1 MKVELTPEIVRIAQM
16 RADRLG
22 LNLSDELAR
31 IAFEEAVMSLDPEL
45 DFLVNPDEDT
55 VPSLNAIDVMAVAT
69 GVNDV
74 VVNDHRVDVRAL
86 NDLGQVI
93 VPRAILNSP
102 VLNNGTF
109 VVKLTGCESAEICG
123 YLSVGKLISSTN
135 YTEDYAHAIVEA
147 ECPEP
152 GKFDLVA
159 QLGEIRRRIQIPLD
173 KAVNVLPNVDELKLF
188 LWSPNEVTKPRQKQ
202 ILTAICAH
210 VEIRRFLETFEVES
224 SRGNVSTILRSASRW
239 NKKTDDMAKDLDPR
253 FKSLSQERIKKTLTE
268 IGESLGGQ
276 TEAPAFKKEARKRLT
291 IEELSV
297 SLGKD
302 KLARMKSVIDEVL
315 NGASLVDAVKARV
328 KNNFAVD
335 VAVAIKQNREG
346 VGAFVSAS
354 AEEIGRAFQQLAVQP
369 AYATHSASTENG
381 VDSINEALEILE
393 SCSVLEQIEE
403 STSC

>member
-16 RADRLG
+16 RADKLG

-74 VVNDHRVDVRAL
+74 IVNEHRVDVRAI

-109 VVKLTGCESAEICG
+109 VVQLNGTESAEIRG

-135 YTEDYAHAIVEA
+135 YTEDYAYAIVEA
-147 ECPEP
+147 ECPAP

-159 QLGEIRRRIQIPLD
+159 QLNEIRRRIQIPLD

-210 VEIRRFLETFEVES
+210 VEIRRFLEIFEVES
-224 SRGNVSTILRSASRW
+224 SRGNVSNILRSASRW
-239 NKKTDDMAKDLDPR
+239 NKKTDDMARELDPR
-253 FKSLSQERIKKTLTE
+253 FKSLSQERIKKDPDRNRRKSRWSDRSTGFQKRSPQE
-268 IGESLGGQ
+268 IDHRRAFGKPWQRQTCQDEICYRRSPQRRKPGGRGQSTGQEQLRRRRSGRHQ
-276 TEAPAFKKEARKRLT
+276 TEQRRCGSFRVGISRRDRQSLPAT
-291 IEELSV
+291 
-297 SLGKD
+297 GC
-302 KLARMKSVIDEVL
+302 
-315 NGASLVDAVKARV
+315 
-328 KNNFAVD
+328 
-335 VAVAIKQNREG
+335 
-346 VGAFVSAS
+346 SA
-354 AEEIGRAFQQLAVQP
+354 GLCNPQL
-369 AYATHSASTENG
+369 
-381 VDSINEALEILE
+381 
-393 SCSVLEQIEE
+393 
-403 STSC
+403 